1 MKRTL
6 TVLLA
11 MLLAVG
17 MLASFAGPVV
27 AQDDGDETDTT
38 VCTIE
43 APDTAIESAET
54 SLCEPESPDDNP
66 SIQYNDVEQD

>member
-1 MKRTL
+1 MKRTI

-27 AQDDGDETDTT
+27 AQDDGDEADTS

-43 APDTAIESAET
+43 VPEIATESAET
-54 SLCEPESPDDNP
+54 VSVNQKVLTTALGF
-66 SIQYNDVEQD
+66 